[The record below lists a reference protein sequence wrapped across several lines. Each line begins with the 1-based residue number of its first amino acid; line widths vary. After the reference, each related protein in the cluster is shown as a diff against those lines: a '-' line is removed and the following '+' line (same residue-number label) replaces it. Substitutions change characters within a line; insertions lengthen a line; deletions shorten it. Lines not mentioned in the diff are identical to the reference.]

1 MKHRSGG
8 KGGRR
13 SSLTDDI
20 TGPLMPGDMVGRS
33 SREPGSRKW
42 LKSHGDDWIE
52 RALMTELM
60 NHRATLI
67 REHNP
72 LSPSNPYRTCNLA
85 ARLQIHNSAL
95 SAWSTLRQFPK
106 SLASWRRLCRALGL
120 TFEIQIRDRKTRKI
134 IFGGLE

>member
-1 MKHRSGG
+1 LRQRSIAEPL
-8 KGGRR
+8 K
-13 SSLTDDI
+13 
-20 TGPLMPGDMVGRS
+20 TGDHVGRS
-33 SREPGSRKW
+33 GREKGSRKW
-42 LKSHGDDWIE
+42 LKSHGDDWID

-85 ARLQIHNSAL
+85 ARLEIHNSAL

-120 TFEIQIRDRKTRKI
+120 KFEITVTDRKGNI
-134 IFGGLE
+134 IFSGL